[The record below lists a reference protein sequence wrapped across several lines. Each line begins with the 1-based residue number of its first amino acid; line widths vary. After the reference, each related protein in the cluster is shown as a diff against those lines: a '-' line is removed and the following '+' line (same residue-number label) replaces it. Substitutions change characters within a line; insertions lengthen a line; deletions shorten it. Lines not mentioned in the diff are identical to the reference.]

1 MNQNA
6 HGKFL
11 PVLAALLVSST
22 LIGCSGGSEA
32 PQAAAK
38 TQDQSPLQVL
48 EMPRTPAPED
58 ARVYFINL
66 QDGDIVASPLTLQF
80 GAENITI
87 ATAGSY
93 EPATGHHHLL
103 IDADLPPLNQVFPAN
118 DNHVHFGG
126 GQVETTVELE
136 PGTHTLQ
143 LLLGDGHHVPHEPPV
158 MSEKIT
164 ITVE

>member
-1 MNQNA
+1 MNQTT
-6 HGKFL
+6 HGSIL
-11 PVLAALLVSST
+11 PAFIALMLSSA

-32 PQAAAK
+32 PQATAK
-38 TQDQSPLQVL
+38 TEDQSPLQVL
-48 EMPRTPAPED
+48 EMPRTAAPED
-58 ARVYFINL
+58 ARVYFINV
-66 QDGDIVASPLTLQF
+66 QDADIVSSPLTLRF
-80 GAENITI
+80 GAENIAI

-103 IDADLPPLNQVFPAN
+103 IDADLPPLNQVFPAD

-126 GQVETTVELE
+126 GQLETTVELE

-143 LLLGDGHHVPHEPPV
+143 LLLGDGHHVQHQPPV

>member
-58 ARVYFINL
+58 ARVYFINV
-66 QDGDIVASPLTLQF
+66 QDADIVASPLTLQF

-103 IDADLPPLNQVFPAN
+103 IDADLPPLNQVFPAD

-126 GQVETTVELE
+126 GQVETTVE
-136 PGTHTLQ
+136 PVSYTHLTL
-143 LLLGDGHHVPHEPPV
+143 P
-158 MSEKIT
+158 T
-164 ITVE
+164 IYSV